1 MISNSEIINFTSIEM
16 QDYKKEHFLSVGNV
30 QICGV
35 AILYV
40 CLSVTMRGAFLFGY
54 YVTKKEGATFFK
66 HSLIE
71 SKFANFMVTQQIN

>member
-1 MISNSEIINFTSIEM
+1 M
-16 QDYKKEHFLSVGNV
+16 QDYKKEHFLSVGNM

-40 CLSVTMRGAFLFGY
+40 WLSLTMRGAFLFGY
-54 YVTKKEGATFFK
+54 YVTKKEGTTCFK